1 MWWIEEMGTGRDHD
15 KAKSEEE
22 LLDAL
27 VSLLLGIIN
36 HRVDFVR
43 FFLCVCLCVLCVCTK
58 DP

>member
-1 MWWIEEMGTGRDHD
+1 MGTGRDHD